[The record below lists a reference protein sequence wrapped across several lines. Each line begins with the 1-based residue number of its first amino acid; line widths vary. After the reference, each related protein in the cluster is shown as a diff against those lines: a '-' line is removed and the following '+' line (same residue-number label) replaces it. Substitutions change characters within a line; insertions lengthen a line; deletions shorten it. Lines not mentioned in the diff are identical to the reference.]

1 MSRSDVIA
9 KNNKWVPV
17 KREKTS
23 IYLSKYKSTSSAIKR
38 TQFPLVFPLQFTR
51 CRVVSLIS
59 VVLSFDL
66 EKQKSFNEVQMHVV
80 VSRVTSIDIFLIG
93 KYHRNGFKVNKSA
106 VAEYNRLQENRFDT
120 INKDYV
126 DCNSLTVPLLN
137 THQQS
142 QAAYK
147 KRYSLL
153 DWKSNYK
160 LYWWDRNQRVVKYFW
175 DLLQFR

>member
-9 KNNKWVPV
+9 KSNKWVPV

-23 IYLSKYKSTSSAIKR
+23 IYLSKYKSTSSAIKK

-51 CRVVSLIS
+51 CRVVSLMS

-80 VSRVTSIDIFLIG
+80 VSRVTSIDNIFLIG
-93 KYHRNGFKVNKSA
+93 KYNRNGFKGNKSA

-120 INKDYV
+120 ISIDYV
-126 DCNSLTVPLLN
+126 DCNSLTVSLLN

-153 DWKSNYK
+153 D
-160 LYWWDRNQRVVKYFW
+160 
-175 DLLQFR
+175 